1 MELLTNC
8 GGVDD
13 VLKVHDK
20 GDSVAFELYTH
31 VKGEFDENSIE
42 QYKNIN
48 LTLPTISVIRQGN
61 NVMANVLYLGQT
73 FNVAKGADMND
84 EKEVANLLD
93 LYNELNVNLFQT
105 LDDESKTPILV
116 AGLLPRKDKDSQ
128 YLMQENTFL
137 FTRNL
142 IDFDFTVGMQIQF
155 EISKKDLAYHLDS
168 DFPISIGMSKVTG
181 YFDNIKNQ
189 KKKVLFDTY
198 FNDNMEISNLIS
210 EVAPSLPKEMV
221 DYALA
226 LYSEISDNVK

>member
-73 FNVAKGADMND
+73 FNVAKGADLND
-84 EKEVANLLD
+84 EKELSALLE
-93 LYNELNVNLFQT
+93 LYNELDINVLHTLNSKNL
-105 LDDESKTPILV
+105 SPILV
-116 AGLLPRKDKDSQ
+116 LGLLPKNDKDSQ

-142 IDFDFTVGMQIQF
+142 IDFDFTIGMQIEF
-155 EISKKDLAYHLDS
+155 EISKENLEYHFDS
-168 DFPISIGMSKVTG
+168 DFPISISMSKVTG
-181 YFDNIKNQ
+181 FFDNVDNP
-189 KKKVLFDTY
+189 KKQMLFDSY
-198 FNDNMEISNLIS
+198 FNDNMEISNLMS

>member
-31 VKGEFDENSIE
+31 VQGEFDENSIE

-48 LTLPTISVIRQGN
+48 LTLPTVSVIRQGN
-61 NVMANVLYLGQT
+61 NIMANVLYLGET
-73 FNVAKGADMND
+73 FNVAKGADLND
-84 EKEVANLLD
+84 EKELTALLE
-93 LYNELNVNLFQT
+93 LYNELDINVLHTLNSKNL
-105 LDDESKTPILV
+105 SPILV
-116 AGLLPRKDKDSQ
+116 LGLFPKNDKDSQ

-142 IDFDFTVGMQIQF
+142 IDFDFTIGMQIQF
-155 EISKKDLAYHLDS
+155 EISKENLENHFDS
-168 DFPISIGMSKVTG
+168 NFPISISMSKVTG
-181 YFDNIKNQ
+181 FFDNIDNP
-189 KKKVLFDTY
+189 KKQMLFDSY
-198 FNDNMEISNLIS
+198 FNDNMEISNLMS

-226 LYSEISDNVK
+226 LYSEISDVVK

>member
-31 VKGEFDENSIE
+31 VQGEFDENSIE

-48 LTLPTISVIRQGN
+48 LTLPTVSVIRQGN
-61 NVMANVLYLGQT
+61 NIMANVLYLGET
-73 FNVAKGADMND
+73 FNVAKGADLND
-84 EKEVANLLD
+84 EKELTALLE
-93 LYNELNVNLFQT
+93 LYNELDINVLHTLNSKNL
-105 LDDESKTPILV
+105 SPILV
-116 AGLLPRKDKDSQ
+116 LGLFPKNDKDSQ

-142 IDFDFTVGMQIQF
+142 IDFDFTIGMQIQF
-155 EISKKDLAYHLDS
+155 EISKENLEYHFDS
-168 DFPISIGMSKVTG
+168 DFPISISLSKVTG
-181 YFDNIKNQ
+181 FFDNVDNP
-189 KKKVLFDTY
+189 KKQMLFDSY
-198 FNDNMEISNLIS
+198 FNDNMEIANLMS